1 MEEIKM
7 VYYDPAG
14 GETMIFVTGDT
25 KEELNKNI
33 EQEIKNHG
41 WNRAYVEIVA
51 EKDTSNGKWHWR

>member
-1 MEEIKM
+1 MEEVKI

-14 GETMIFVTGDT
+14 GETMTLVTGDT

-33 EQEIKNHG
+33 EQEIKSHG

-51 EKDTSNGKWHWR
+51 EKDTDSGKWYWR